1 MNRENI
7 EAIRERILSLIDS
20 EYESDASFEREMGL
34 AEKTVNNWRRGR
46 SSSFMRIL
54 PELSEQF
61 GINVGAILDIPIKSD
76 TSELSDD
83 ERSLLA
89 LYRRSHALPP
99 KMREALRSTLESTIE
114 MYVTAATEMSSKRQ
128 SKKTGLTKK

>member
-46 SSSFMRIL
+46 SAYFMRIL
-54 PELSEQF
+54 PELSARF
-61 GINVGAILDIPIKSD
+61 DIGVGELLDMPLSSD
-76 TSELSDD
+76 STDLSDD
-83 ERSLLA
+83 ELSLLTQ
-89 LYRRSHALPP
+89 YRKSSAMPP
-99 KMREALRSTLESTIE
+99 KMRAALKETLEATINL
-114 MYVTAATEMSSKRQ
+114 YVSSAGELSGKRTGR
-128 SKKTGLTKK
+128 KKS